1 MKLPLFWIKLTNF
14 EYWTWYVFYLPLL
27 PYFVYLAIKH
37 RSLTMFT
44 AANPSIFL
52 GGLFGESK
60 NEIFKLI
67 PQQYLPKTVFF
78 PQGTSINKIVEVI
91 ENQDFNFPLILKPDV
106 GERGNGVE
114 KMNNLQDV
122 FRYFE
127 VENGVD
133 KSAKNIEVAMLLQE
147 YVDFEIEL
155 GVFYYRKPNENTGV
169 VSSIVGKEFLQV
181 QGNGSNTI
189 RELLEQNDRARFQ
202 LEVLRQKWGT
212 KLDEILANGEVWLI
226 EPIGNHCRGTKFVD
240 CNSLI
245 NKQLHEI
252 FDKISKQI
260 EGFYYGR
267 FDIRVK
273 SLEDLYAGTNIRIME
288 LNGVSSEPGHI
299 YHPNYSLLKA
309 YKELAQHWGVAA
321 EISAQNISNGK
332 VQEHS
337 AWEVWQA
344 YQRHK
349 K

>member
-27 PYFVYLAIKH
+27 PYFAYLAIKH
-37 RSLTMFT
+37 QSLTMFT

-67 PQQYLPKTVFF
+67 PREYLPKTVFF
-78 PQGTSINKIVEVI
+78 SQGTSINKIVEVI
-91 ENQDFNFPLILKPDV
+91 ENQYFKFPFILKPDI

-122 FRYFE
+122 FRYFG
-127 VENGVD
+127 VEIGVD

-169 VSSIVGKEFLQV
+169 VSSVVGKEFLQV

-189 RELLEQNDRARFQ
+189 IELLEQNDRARFL
-202 LEVLRQKWGT
+202 LEVLTQKWGT
-212 KLDEILANGEVWLI
+212 KLNKILANGEIWLI
-226 EPIGNHCRGTKFVD
+226 EPIGNHCRGTKFIN
-240 CNSLI
+240 CNHLI
-245 NKQLHEI
+245 NKQLHKI
-252 FDKISKQI
+252 FDKIAKQI
-260 EGFYYGR
+260 DGFYYGR

-299 YHPNYSLLKA
+299 YHPNYSLPKA

-321 EISAQNISNGK
+321 EISAQNITNGK

-344 YQRHK
+344 YQRHR
-349 K
+349 